1 MDNLTT
7 QRKQILEHLKK
18 HGKITSMEAFGL
30 FGCTRL
36 SGRIYDLKAEGYT
49 ILTERTSGKSRTG
62 HKTEYAT
69 YYLEEC

>member
-1 MDNLTT
+1 MDNMTT
-7 QRKQILEHLKK
+7 QRKQILELLKK
-18 HGKITSMEAFGL
+18 HGKITSMEAFEL

>member
-18 HGKITSMEAFGL
+18 HGKITSMEAFEL

-36 SGRIYDLKAEGYT
+36 SGRIYHLKAEGYT

-69 YYLEEC
+69 YYLEEY